1 MGVHSKALR
10 GLAAVAVI
18 GVAGSACAHVSQDDL
33 DSQLTTLR
41 GDLTAQIEQGDQ
53 ALARR
58 VDDVEGRMAQL
69 ESDLN
74 DLQQQYDVT
83 IERLETALRFDVPVY
98 FDFDAA
104 EVKPEGREV
113 LERFS
118 QIAQEYYPDALLT
131 VEGFT
136 DPAGSREYNLRLGQA
151 RAESVKGYLVQQ
163 GLPDDQIRTVS
174 YGEDGQ
180 RLVEKGAEGPGTVG
194 WQNRRV
200 VMVIDHSGQGTGAVA
215 SIGSENR

>member
-1 MGVHSKALR
+1 MDVHSKALR
-10 GLAAVAVI
+10 GLTVIAVI
-18 GVAGSACAHVSQDDL
+18 GVAGSACAHVSQEDL
-33 DSQLTTLR
+33 DGRLTTLR
-41 GDLTAQIEQGDQ
+41 EDLTTQIEQGDQ
-53 ALARR
+53 QLARR

-98 FDFDAA
+98 FDFDDSA
-104 EVKPEGREV
+104 VKPEGHEV

-151 RAESVKGYLVQQ
+151 RAESVKDYLVQQ
-163 GLPDDQIRTVS
+163 GMPGDRIRTVS

-180 RLVEKGAEGPGTVG
+180 RLVADGAQGPGSDG

-200 VMVIDHSGQGTGAVA
+200 VMVIDHSGQMQGAVA
-215 SIGSENR
+215 STGEPNR

>member
-1 MGVHSKALR
+1 MDVHRKTLR
-10 GLAAVAVI
+10 GLTVAAAL
-18 GVAGSACAHVSQDDL
+18 GVTASACAHVSQEDL
-33 DSQLTTLR
+33 DGRLTTLR
-41 GDLTAQIEQGDQ
+41 EDLTAQIEQGDQ
-53 ALARR
+53 QLARR

-104 EVKPEGREV
+104 ELKPDGREV

-118 QIAQEYYPDALLT
+118 QVAQEYYPEALVT

-136 DPAGSREYNLRLGQA
+136 DPAGSREYNLRLGQR
-151 RAESVKGYLVQQ
+151 RAESVKEFLVQQ
-163 GLPDDQIRTVS
+163 GLPGGQIRTVS

-180 RLVEKGAEGPGTVG
+180 RIVESGAQGPGTEG

-200 VMVIDHSGQGTGAVA
+200 VMVIDHSGQVQGAVA
-215 SIGSENR
+215 SNREPNR